1 VAGGGGSGTI
11 LEYTPG
17 GTQSTFATGL
27 TEPRGLAFDSAGNL
41 FEADKTSGNIYEFT
55 PGGVRSTFATGL
67 FQPIGLAFDG
77 AGNLFE
83 ADVGSGNI
91 FEFTPGGV
99 RSTFATG
106 LSGPSWLAFGPARAS
121 VPDSGATIMLLGAA
135 LGMLGVVRRFV
146 MS

>member
-1 VAGGGGSGTI
+1 MPPDI
-11 LEYTPG
+11 
-17 GTQSTFATGL
+17 F
-27 TEPRGLAFDSAGNL
+27 
-41 FEADKTSGNIYEFT
+41 EFT

-67 FQPIGLAFDG
+67 FQPIGLAFNS
-77 AGNLFE
+77 AGDLFE

-106 LSGPSWLAFGPARAS
+106 LNGPAWLAFGPARAS
-121 VPDSGATIMLLGAA
+121 VPDSGATVMLFGAA
-135 LGMLGVVRRFV
+135 LGMLGVARRFV

>member
-1 VAGGGGSGTI
+1 MFTGVSGLNFTR
-11 LEYTPG
+11 
-17 GTQSTFATGL
+17 A
-27 TEPRGLAFDSAGNL
+27 RDSCDR
-41 FEADKTSGNIYEFT
+41 DKH
-55 PGGVRSTFATGL
+55 A
-67 FQPIGLAFDG
+67 
-77 AGNLFE
+77 
-83 ADVGSGNI
+83 GSGNI

-106 LSGPSWLAFGPARAS
+106 LNGPTWLAFGPARAS